1 MYLYRYLVYKYRK
14 ISYSCVCSLT
24 HYYAHFKNKKKT
36 FFLVEKKKKHI
47 IMHELTWLL
56 IKHKLRLWLDSFRVC
71 LDGVGKEGEWK
82 GVE

>member
-1 MYLYRYLVYKYRK
+1 MYLYRYLVYKY
-14 ISYSCVCSLT
+14 INLILMCLFTNTLLCS
-24 HYYAHFKNKKKT
+24 FKKKKKT

-47 IMHELTWLL
+47 IMHELTCLL
-56 IKHKLRLWLDSFRVC
+56 IKHKLRGWRDSFRAC

>member
-1 MYLYRYLVYKYRK
+1 MSKGQLMYLEEVTNYQL
-14 ISYSCVCSLT
+14 L
-24 HYYAHFKNKKKT
+24 HDP
-36 FFLVEKKKKHI
+36 KKHI
-47 IMHELTWLL
+47 IMHELTCLL